1 MNAAQT
7 RKYWWEWARARAYFL
22 GRGLTPQ
29 DADAKRRDL
38 HRKALGHDKSS
49 KSLTNADLDKVIA
62 AFRAVW
68 DGGNLD
74 AQLRQLDQ
82 PEARLRELHAR
93 IARLAE
99 ACGIEGG
106 EDGLAAYLR
115 NFLKGRSW
123 MDLTERDLQRVAGI
137 LGRRAKQLVAK
148 AEGQPF

>member
-7 RKYWWEWARARAYFL
+7 KKYWWEWGRARTYYI
-22 GRGLTPQ
+22 GRGLTHEA
-29 DADAKRRDL
+29 ADQKRHDL
-38 HRKALGHDKSS
+38 HVKALGRDKSS
-49 KSLTNADLDKVIA
+49 KSLTNPDLDKVIA

-74 AQLRQLDQ
+74 AQMRQLDQ
-82 PEARLRELHAR
+82 PEARLRALHAR
-93 IARLAE
+93 IAQLAE

-106 EDGLAAYLR
+106 EEALGAYLK

-123 MDLTERDLQRVAGI
+123 GDLTERDLEKVAGI
-137 LGRRAKQLVAK
+137 LGRRAKQLAP